1 MLRHEAWCA
10 GHLLKL
16 TLPWKWSPWHSLFAS
31 IIATFVI
38 MMLIFYHSQAWYT
51 PQFLNTNQSIAL
63 LEEKTTIEHINTPD
77 KSSQTSSIIINHH
90 PMNHQS
96 SSIIIPWHLF
106 TSPLHRQVAISRGDL
121 SLCPAPRRSWPWLR
135 AHAVPSDVAPGME
148 VPSGR
153 ARAPLKESRGITE
166 AQGMDD
172 FSCKIV
178 PEQVGLLRV
187 TWRYLK

>member
-77 KSSQTSSIIINHH
+77 KSSQTSSIIIPWIINH
-90 PMNHQS
+90 HQS
-96 SSIIIPWHLF
+96 SFLDISSPALCIARWPFQGGSFPLPGAAAVLALAASTRCSQRCRTRDGSYKWTRSG
-106 TSPLHRQVAISRGDL
+106 TSQ
-121 SLCPAPRRSWPWLR
+121 
-135 AHAVPSDVAPGME
+135 
-148 VPSGR
+148 
-153 ARAPLKESRGITE
+153 
-166 AQGMDD
+166 
-172 FSCKIV
+172 
-178 PEQVGLLRV
+178 RV
-187 TWRYLK
+187 KGNHWSTRNGWF